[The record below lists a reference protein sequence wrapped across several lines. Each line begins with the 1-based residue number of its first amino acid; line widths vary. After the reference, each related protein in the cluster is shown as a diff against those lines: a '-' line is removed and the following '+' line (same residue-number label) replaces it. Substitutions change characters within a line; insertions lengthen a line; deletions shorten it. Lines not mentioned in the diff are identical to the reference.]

1 MLRWPF
7 GTGLPRWASVKA
19 CSTKASPMTTP
30 WPRTFSAAPN
40 VSSFICV
47 GMSQAGL
54 LKRIFS
60 PISRP
65 FTICCARILPLT
77 GSLRSLLNCVCVIQ
91 LLLKPKDLPHFCDL
105 FHFLRFLLSI
115 FSGRAHASTFLSG
128 WFAST
133 ISSGHTISAIFH
145 PCFFFS
151 SISISP
157 GFNIPLL

>member
-115 FSGRAHASTFLSG
+115 FFGEGSCVHFSKRMVCQHY
-128 WFAST
+128 
-133 ISSGHTISAIFH
+133 IFRTH
-145 PCFFFS
+145 DFRYLP
-151 SISISP
+151 
-157 GFNIPLL
+157 PLLFLFQYFYITWV

>member
-1 MLRWPF
+1 MLCWPF

-47 GMSQAGL
+47 GMFQAGL

-65 FTICCARILPLT
+65 LTICCARILPLT

-115 FSGRAHASTFLSG
+115 FFGKGSCVHFSKRMVCQHY
-128 WFAST
+128 
-133 ISSGHTISAIFH
+133 IFRTH
-145 PCFFFS
+145 DFRYLP
-151 SISISP
+151 
-157 GFNIPLL
+157 PLLFLFQYFYITWV